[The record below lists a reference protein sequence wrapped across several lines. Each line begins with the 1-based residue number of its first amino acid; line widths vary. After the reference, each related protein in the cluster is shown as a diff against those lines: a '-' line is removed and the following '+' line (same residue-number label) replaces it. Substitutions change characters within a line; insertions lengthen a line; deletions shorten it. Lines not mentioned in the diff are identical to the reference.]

1 MGWPQDRLNAS
12 KTANRAPKTPISA
25 PWAVESSRNVVG
37 RSGITPLIACRHPGL
52 AEQRAK
58 SGMSIK
64 GAASKGG
71 GGVSVDPSFTGRVLS
86 GILSE

>member
-1 MGWPQDRLNAS
+1 
-12 KTANRAPKTPISA
+12 
-25 PWAVESSRNVVG
+25 
-37 RSGITPLIACRHPGL
+37 
-52 AEQRAK
+52 
-58 SGMSIK
+58 MSIK